1 MLYKIFNSSGFTLF
15 MVIIVAIGFLVP
27 VDNDEP
33 ENSAQYSGTS
43 SMTTTP
49 HYIKMLEESAA
60 RRAAM
65 QAALDEVH
73 AAHGAFWSDSVKI
86 HKMTL
91 PSALTHPHLTEK
103 QREMLTT
110 RGFGMPIDP
119 GLNVDP
125 MTEGEPGTGKMKE
138 ATSLPEPIVPKADDP
153 EADVPETDAPE
164 I

>member
-1 MLYKIFNSSGFTLF
+1 MFDKIFNSSGFTLF
-15 MVIIVAIGFLVP
+15 MVIVVAIGFLVP
-27 VDNDEP
+27 VDNDET
-33 ENSAQYSGTS
+33 ETSTQYSGTS

-49 HYIKMLEESAA
+49 HHIMMLEESAA

-73 AAHGAFWSDSVKI
+73 AAHGAFWRDSVKI

-91 PSALTHPHLTEK
+91 PSALTRPSLTEK
-103 QREMLTT
+103 EREMLTA
-110 RGFGMPIDP
+110 RGIRMPIGP

-125 MTEGEPGTGKMKE
+125 MTEGEPGTGKMQE
-138 ATSLPEPIVPKADDP
+138 ATSPPEPIVPKADVP